1 METINDRMEM
11 LVNERFNGNK
21 AAFAKSIDMS
31 PTSMSSYLGNKRRS
45 KPSVEM
51 VAKIVLALDV
61 DARWLLTG
69 EETLQQQGVN
79 TNMNGN
85 VTDSN
90 VAIGSHNSVGNV
102 SAGTDAVLAE
112 RIKSLEALLAEK
124 ERLIKVYEKMVEG
137 KV

>member
-1 METINDRMEM
+1 MESINDRMEM

-69 EETLQQQGVN
+69 VGVAPN
-79 TNMNGN
+79 K
-85 VTDSN
+85 VSSDSN

-102 SAGTDAVLAE
+102 SMGSDAVLSE

-124 ERLIKVYEKMVEG
+124 ERLIKVYEKLS
-137 KV
+137 K

>member
-45 KPSVEM
+45 KPSVDM
-51 VAKIVLALDV
+51 VAKIVLTLDV
-61 DARWLLTG
+61 DAKWLLTG
-69 EETLQQQGVN
+69 EETPQQPNVE
-79 TNMNGN
+79 TNMHGN

-102 SAGTDAVLAE
+102 SVGTDAVLAE
-112 RIKSLEALLAEK
+112 RVKALEALLAEK
-124 ERLIKVYEKMVEG
+124 ERLIKVYEKMVEN
-137 KV
+137 K

>member
-45 KPSVEM
+45 KPSVDM

-61 DARWLLTG
+61 DAKWLLTG
-69 EETLQQQGVN
+69 EETPQQDVN
-79 TNMNGN
+79 NNLHGN
-85 VTDSN
+85 LTDSN

-102 SAGTDAVLAE
+102 TVGADLVLSE
-112 RIKSLEALLAEK
+112 RVKSLEALLAEK

>member
-45 KPSVEM
+45 KPSVDM
-51 VAKIVLALDV
+51 VAKIVLTLDV
-61 DARWLLTG
+61 DAKWLLTG
-69 EETLQQQGVN
+69 EETQQQ
-79 TNMNGN
+79 NMNSNMHGN

-102 SAGTDAVLAE
+102 SVGTDAVLTE
-112 RIKSLEALLAEK
+112 RIKALEALLAEK
-124 ERLIKVYEKMVEG
+124 ERLIKVYEKMME
-137 KV
+137 K

>member
-21 AAFAKSIDMS
+21 AAFATSIDMS
-31 PTSMSSYLGNKRRS
+31 PTSMSSYLGTKRRS
-45 KPSVEM
+45 KPSVDM
-51 VAKIVLALDV
+51 VAKIVINLDV

-69 EETLQQQGVN
+69 EETTQPSVN
-79 TNMNGN
+79 ANMHGN

-90 VAIGSHNSVGNV
+90 VAIGSHNAVGNV
-102 SAGTDAVLAE
+102 SVGADAVLSE
-112 RIKSLEALLAEK
+112 RVKALEALLAEK